1 MLCHTCTTILVII
14 KYRKIYHCS
23 IKEHNGKMTLNNFFP
38 LFLTQSLL
46 EKMSLAVD
54 GSSHRET
61 HKWTMCCELEIL
73 ELSVLNGMSLFN
85 PFPKSLGNYI
95 EEGAE
100 ILSKSEGKY
109 DKKEKVSST
118 HNSTVT

>member
-1 MLCHTCTTILVII
+1 
-14 KYRKIYHCS
+14 
-23 IKEHNGKMTLNNFFP
+23 
-38 LFLTQSLL
+38 
-46 EKMSLAVD
+46 
-54 GSSHRET
+54 
-61 HKWTMCCELEIL
+61 
-73 ELSVLNGMSLFN
+73 MSLFN

-100 ILSKSEGKY
+100 ILLKLEGKD

>member
-1 MLCHTCTTILVII
+1 
-14 KYRKIYHCS
+14 
-23 IKEHNGKMTLNNFFP
+23 MTLNNFLP
-38 LFLTQSLL
+38 QFLTQSLL

-54 GSSHRET
+54 GSLHRET
-61 HKWTMCCELEIL
+61 HKWTMYCELKRL
-73 ELSVLNGMSLFN
+73 ELSVLNGMSLFS

-109 DKKEKVSST
+109 VKKEKVSST
-118 HNSTVT
+118 QNSTVTKLE